1 MNVIIA
7 AGGTG
12 GHLYP
17 GVALAREFQRQE
29 PGSEIVFLGTA
40 RGLEMKVVPRE
51 GFELVTIHA
60 KGIMGKSLLG
70 RLKGLGVIPV
80 GLAQCLALCRKRR
93 PDLAFGIG
101 GYTSPPLIMAAT
113 LLGITRTI
121 LEPNAY
127 PGAANRLLSPLAHRV
142 FVSFAET
149 MPYFGS
155 DKVRIVG
162 TPIRREFLEG
172 VGAEVHMPPDA
183 GPTLLVLGGSQGARS
198 VNRAVV
204 AAMPVLT
211 ARYPGLHIIHQ
222 TGERDYAEVKDNYTN
237 VVRDENLEVVP
248 FLYDVANVFRRADL
262 LISRSG
268 ATTVAEITACGK
280 PAIFIPFPHA
290 IYGHQERNAHVLEHA
305 GAAAVI
311 LEAELTGDTLAQTIL
326 SLIADRPRLAE
337 MARRSRSLGRSDSAE
352 QIVTMCR
359 QLVAGAA
366 A

>member
-1 MNVIIA
+1 MVRWQYA
-7 AGGTG
+7 ARWRDLVGAAHQHRFIRRLVLKMLQIRLGPALPIRDRIVL
-12 GHLYP
+12 GHAVHDAYHLRSFDR
-17 GVALAREFQRQE
+17 ARDGFDFRHLLDAVDED
-29 PGSEIVFLGTA
+29 EINAGILV
-40 RGLEMKVVPRE
+40 
-51 GFELVTIHA
+51 EL
-60 KGIMGKSLLG
+60 
-70 RLKGLGVIPV
+70 
-80 GLAQCLALCRKRR
+80 
-93 PDLAFGIG
+93 
-101 GYTSPPLIMAAT
+101 
-113 LLGITRTI
+113 
-121 LEPNAY
+121 
-127 PGAANRLLSPLAHRV
+127 GAANRLLSPLAHRV

-248 FLYDVANVFRRADL
+248 FLYDVANAFRRADL